1 MSAVFFIEAHENN
14 NMIEYKELEN
24 LESKK
29 EVSSEILDSPVN
41 AFRLRRVMSEIE
53 EEAGWE

>member
-1 MSAVFFIEAHENN
+1 
-14 NMIEYKELEN
+14 MIEYKELEN